1 MNISGMTDAGI
12 LKMYAAVREAIEQ
25 DDQLVLA
32 GLKPIYGVRD
42 FSDWKDWSDLL
53 QAELDKRGVKY
64 TKVGW

>member
-12 LKMYAAVREAIEQ
+12 LKMYAAVREALEQ
-25 DDQLVLA
+25 DDQLVLS
-32 GLKPIYGVRD
+32 GLKPVYGVRG

-53 QAELDKRGVKY
+53 EAELDKRGVKY